1 MRRLVLAAA
10 VSIGAI
16 TAGASAQAMSVLP
29 SGPLD
34 NGITRVEGGCGPGGH
49 RDPYGRCVPNFRRP
63 LLPCLPARH
72 APQPVWPLPSE
83 LLT

>member
-1 MRRLVLAAA
+1 MRRLALAAA
-10 VSIGAI
+10 VSLAAI

-49 RDPYGRCVPNFRRP
+49 RDPYGRCVPNFRPRYYRACPPGMHLNPYGHCRP
-63 LLPCLPARH
+63 NF
-72 APQPVWPLPSE
+72 
-83 LLT
+83 